1 MRFNQKTR
9 IIAMAFIFA
18 VLSTGAFAEPMCMQD
33 NDTAFRNGHH
43 FPGPYVKAE
52 LAAVKTNLG
61 DKPIGELTLN
71 QLSPYWDNMSLAI
84 SKDNYLNEAFM
95 MSFMMPGAG
104 QFRNGDALEGLG
116 FMALNVS
123 VIAGTL
129 IGSYF
134 LLPADLRFDK
144 MNYFSASFKTIGDT
158 WYNHSFNDYLP
169 SIGAMILGCLID
181 FGVRVWSASDAYS
194 ASKTAIDSGKIKM
207 EPQIGF
213 GYLGMRMRF

>member
-1 MRFNQKTR
+1 MRFNQKAK
-9 IIAMAFIFA
+9 IIAITFILA
-18 VLSTGAFAEPMCMQD
+18 VLSTAAFAEPVCMKGCG
-33 NDTAFRNGHH
+33 NTYRNEQL

-71 QLSPYWDNMSLAI
+71 QLSPYWDNMNLAI
-84 SKDNYLNEAFM
+84 SKDNYLNEAYM

-104 QFRNGDALEGLG
+104 QLRNGDALEGLG

-144 MNYFSASFKTIGDT
+144 MNYFSSSFKTIGDT
-158 WYNHSFNDYLP
+158 WYNHSLNDYLP
-169 SIGAMILGCLID
+169 SIGTMLLGCIID
-181 FGVRVWSASDAYS
+181 FGIRFWSASDAYS
-194 ASKTAIDSGKIKM
+194 DSKTAIDSGKVKV